1 MKENMLKYAFRILHI
16 SNIPHLLK
24 YGFVHKNSEYADP
37 NYVPIGDSS
46 VIVSRDDRA
55 IYKDYKIGDC
65 IPFYFGPRSPMLYV
79 IQHGYNNVVR
89 YNAEDLVYAVIRL
102 DDIVEH
108 NIKCVFTD
116 GHALDLLTTT
126 YTSDKLSMI
135 DDIISYSDVY
145 ATNWANNEND
155 RDLKRRKE
163 AELLLIDE
171 LPPQYIRGFVVYN
184 EKVKQQILEYGIDA
198 AKIAVR
204 PNYYF

>member
-1 MKENMLKYAFRILHI
+1 MLKYAFRILHI
-16 SNIPHLLK
+16 SNIPYLLK

-46 VIVSRDDRA
+46 VIVSRDDRT

-171 LPPQYIRGFVVYN
+171 LPPQYIRGFAVYN
-184 EKVKQQILEYGIDA
+184 EKAKQQILEYGIDA

>member
-16 SNIPHLLK
+16 SNIPYLLK

-46 VIVSRDDRA
+46 VIVSRDDRT

-171 LPPQYIRGFVVYN
+171 LPPQYIRGFAVYN
-184 EKVKQQILEYGIDA
+184 EKAKQQILEYGIDA

>member
-1 MKENMLKYAFRILHI
+1 
-16 SNIPHLLK
+16 LK

-46 VIVSRDDRA
+46 VIASRDDRA

-102 DDIVEH
+102 DDIVAH

-145 ATNWANNEND
+145 ATNWANSEND

-171 LPPQYIRGFVVYN
+171 LPPQYIRGFAVYN
-184 EKVKQQILEYGIDA
+184 EKAKQQILEYSIDA